1 MSGWEGGGLPRPPA
15 FLFSTTA
22 RGLALGSSCF
32 HGPECVNQAFILFFL
47 LKFSFVLAPA
57 EASKKAT

>member
-1 MSGWEGGGLPRPPA
+1 MGVGRGRPAQAPA
-15 FLFSTTA
+15 SLFSATA
-22 RGLALGSSCF
+22 RGLALGLSCF
-32 HGPECVNQAFILFFL
+32 HGPEYVNQAFILLFL